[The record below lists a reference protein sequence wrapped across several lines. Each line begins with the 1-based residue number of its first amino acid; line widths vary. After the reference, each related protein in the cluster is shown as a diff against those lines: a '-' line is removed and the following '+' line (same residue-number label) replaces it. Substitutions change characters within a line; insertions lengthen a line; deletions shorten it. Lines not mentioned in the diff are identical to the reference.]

1 MPLTRQSDRLL
12 TMWIRQIS
20 VRHFAGIGSAEV
32 SFEHGLNVL
41 YGPNEIGKSTLVDAM
56 RAALLLQHGAT
67 AARDFED
74 WHTDQPPRVNLT
86 FETEPQRIWRVRK
99 SFGKGSDGSSYLDFS
114 RDGNTFT
121 QDAKGRE
128 VDGRIRD
135 LLRWGLP
142 APGGKGSPRGISESF
157 LATTLLADQRAVAAV
172 LDRSLDDDSDES
184 GKGQLTAAL
193 QALAE
198 DPLFRTVVAR
208 TQQRVDEAFTGTG
221 QRSRRRGSPW
231 INLRDQRQA
240 ADQRRTEMRRRVTES
255 DDARARVD
263 KRREELDEARGQL
276 DNARRH
282 GKRVEMACD
291 RQQAKAAVSDEI
303 AKAKRERDRIQGLH
317 DDLDKAG
324 RELSAAKE
332 AVSAADNGMEQAAE
346 TERRDRDRDETA
358 RRHLAE
364 LESGDAQ
371 QKRTIRKQEIE
382 NLRLKNKNRR
392 TEVERVKAEACGVR
406 DLEAAT
412 QRLRTDLTAKLREST
427 AARSRV
433 QQAQQQHRTDDAEI
447 SRITERAMGLKLLAL
462 RRQLAQIDE
471 SVRRAKELRA
481 QAQAKSERA
490 NALRAAV
497 EALCLPDSEQMEKLR
512 TLQTDL
518 RIADETLQVGV
529 SVAITPIRPLS
540 LTTRADD
547 GPPRMDDLTG
557 PVSVEAAA
565 RLRLELEGVAQIDV
579 QGGTRDSRQR
589 AARLRTEWADAT
601 TGLFQRLEV
610 DNLDEVIAK
619 CRTGEKKLAEADG
632 LARAA
637 EQEYERAAAV
647 AYEDAFITE
656 RERELQ
662 RLERQLGAKL
672 GERDLEEFVRQC
684 ASGDTADT
692 ADIADTAS
700 LEEQI
705 ESIRADRDRRSERI
719 ADLQRQVS
727 RAEGGIE
734 SRQQELNKQEAALEE
749 KREALDDSWESALA
763 HAETE
768 LETLRGEDRNLKK
781 EFETLDTGA
790 SNEIEQARTI
800 ARQGAQRLAVAELR
814 STKCSEAVESARQAR
829 DRLAG
834 RVDERAALVQRED
847 PAAAHA
853 HIEAL
858 HARFAELP
866 VPEMKVTERDR
877 EQAVEAVRLLAEECH
892 TGHAEL
898 QKAEGALQQVGGHSV
913 QEQLEQA
920 DEAVKV
926 IDRRE
931 GEIEIE
937 YGAWKL
943 LLETLREAEAEDAV
957 HLGKALVEP
966 VSRRVSEL
974 TGGSYGEVSIAPTL
988 STQTIEAAGSKRDLS
1003 RLSVGIRDQLA
1014 TVLRLTIA
1022 EKLGS
1027 TVVLDDQLVQS
1038 DASRMRWLYE
1048 FMLQCAKEFQ
1058 ILVLTCHPEHYDLAD
1073 GRPLRSIDL
1082 TEHVERTRS

>member
-1 MPLTRQSDRLL
+1 
-12 TMWIRQIS
+12 MWIRQIC
-20 VRHFAGIGSAEV
+20 VRHFAGIRSAEV

-74 WHTDQPPRVNLT
+74 WHTDQPPQVDLT

-114 RDGNTFT
+114 RDGITFT

-142 APGGKGSPRGISESF
+142 APGGKGGPKGFSESF

-184 GKGQLTAAL
+184 GKRRLTAAL
-193 QALAE
+193 QELAQ
-198 DPLFRTVVAR
+198 DPVFRAVVAR
-208 TQQRVDEAFTGTG
+208 TQQRVDEAFTSTG
-221 QRSRRRGSPW
+221 QRVRRRGSPW

-240 ADQRRTEMRRRVTES
+240 ADQRRTEIRRRVTES

-263 KRREELDEARGQL
+263 QCREELNEASSKF
-276 DNARRH
+276 DNACRH
-282 GKRVEMACD
+282 HKRVDAAWD
-291 RQQAKAAVSDEI
+291 RQQYRNTVTTEMAE
-303 AKAKRERDRIQGLH
+303 AKRERDRIQGLH
-317 DDLDKAG
+317 DDLDKAR
-324 RELSAAKE
+324 RELAAAKE
-332 AVSAADNGMEQAAE
+332 TVSAADKDMEQAAE
-346 TERRDRDRDETA
+346 TERRERDCLETA
-358 RRHLAE
+358 RKHLAE

-392 TEVERVKAEACGVR
+392 TEVERVKAEASGVR

-412 QRLRTDLTAKLREST
+412 QRLCADLTANLRKLT
-427 AARSRV
+427 ATKSLV
-433 QQAQQQHRTDDAEI
+433 QQAQEQVRKDDAEI
-447 SRITERAMGLKLLAL
+447 SRMTERAMGLKLLAL
-462 RRQLAQIDE
+462 RSQLAAIDE
-471 SVRRAKELRA
+471 SVRRAKELRSR
-481 QAQAKSERA
+481 AQAKSERA
-490 NALRAAV
+490 KALRTSV
-497 EALCLPDSEQMEKLR
+497 EDLFLPDAEQMGKLG

-518 RIADETLQVGV
+518 RVAEESLQVGV
-529 SVAITPIRPLS
+529 SVEITPLRPIS
-540 LTTRADD
+540 LTTRADG
-547 GPPRMDDLTG
+547 GPPRTDELTR
-557 PVSVEAAA
+557 PVAVEAAA
-565 RLRLELEGVAQIDV
+565 RLRLELDGVGQIEI
-579 QGGTRDSRQR
+579 QGGRRDSRQR
-589 AARLRTEWADAT
+589 ASRLRTEWADAT
-601 TGLFQRLEV
+601 SGLFQRLAV
-610 DNLDEVIAK
+610 DSLEEVIAK
-619 CRTGEKKLAEADG
+619 CRAGEKTLFEAAD
-632 LARAA
+632 LAREA
-637 EQEYERAAAV
+637 EQESREAATLAGDPASIAER
-647 AYEDAFITE
+647 
-656 RERELQ
+656 RRELQ
-662 RLERQLGAKL
+662 RLERQLDSKL

-684 ASGDTADT
+684 ASGDG
-692 ADIADTAS
+692 ADTAS
-700 LEEQI
+700 LEEKL
-705 ESIRADRDRRSERI
+705 EAIRADRDRRTERI
-719 ADLQRQVS
+719 ADLQRHVS
-727 RAEGGIE
+727 RAEGSIE
-734 SRQQELNKQEAALEE
+734 SRQQELNKQKAALEE
-749 KREALDDSWESALA
+749 KREALDDSWESALT
-763 HAETE
+763 HAEAE
-768 LETLRGEDRNLKK
+768 LETLRGDDRNLQT
-781 EFETLDTGA
+781 ELETLETGA

-800 ARQGAQRLAVAELR
+800 ARQGAQRLAVAESR
-814 STKCSEAVESARQAR
+814 STKCRESVESAREAR

-834 RVDERAALVQRED
+834 RVDERAALAQRAD

-853 HIEAL
+853 HIKAL
-858 HARFAELP
+858 HAKFAELP
-866 VPEMKVTERDR
+866 VPEMEVTERDR
-877 EQAVEAVRLLAEECH
+877 EQAVEAVRLLTEECNA
-892 TGHAEL
+892 GHAEL

-920 DEAVKV
+920 DEAVQA
-926 IDRRE
+926 IERRE

-943 LLETLREAEAEDAV
+943 LLETLRDAEAEDAV

-974 TGGSYGEVSIAPTL
+974 TGGAYGEVSIAPTL
-988 STQTIEAAGSKRDLS
+988 STQNIEAAGSKRELS
-1003 RLSVGIRDQLA
+1003 RLSVGTRDQIA

-1058 ILVLTCHPEHYDLAD
+1058 ILVLTCHPEQYDPAD
-1073 GRPLRSIDL
+1073 GHTLRSIDL

>member
-1 MPLTRQSDRLL
+1 
-12 TMWIRQIS
+12 MWIRQIS
-20 VRHFAGIGSAEV
+20 VRHFAGIRSAEV

-41 YGPNEIGKSTLVDAM
+41 HGPNEIGKSTLVDAM

-74 WHTDQPPRVNLT
+74 WHTDQPPQVKLT

-142 APGGKGSPRGISESF
+142 APGGKGRPRGFSESF
-157 LATTLLADQRAVAAV
+157 LATTLLADQRSVASV

-193 QALAE
+193 QALAQ
-198 DPLFRTVVAR
+198 DPVFRAVVAR
-208 TQQRVDEAFTGTG
+208 TRQHVDEAFTSTG
-221 QRSRRRGSPW
+221 QRVRRRGSPW

-240 ADQRRTEMRRRVTES
+240 ADQRRTEIRRRVTES

-263 KRREELDEARGQL
+263 KCREELDEARGQL

-282 GKRVEMACD
+282 HKRVDVAWD
-291 RQQAKAAVSDEI
+291 RQRDRDTVSAEFAKAE
-303 AKAKRERDRIQGLH
+303 RERDRIQGLH
-317 DDLDKAG
+317 DDLDKA
-324 RELSAAKE
+324 RRDLSTAKE
-332 AVSAADNGMEQAAE
+332 AVGAADKGMEQAAE
-346 TERRDRDRDETA
+346 TERRERDCRETA
-358 RRHLAE
+358 RKHLAE

-392 TEVERVKAEACGVR
+392 TEVERAKAEASGVR

-412 QRLRTDLTAKLREST
+412 QRLRADLTAKSRQLT
-427 AARSRV
+427 AAASRV
-433 QQAQQQHRTDDAEI
+433 QQAQEQVRKDDAEI

-462 RRQLAQIDE
+462 RRQLAAIDE
-471 SVRRAKELRA
+471 SVRRAKELQSR
-481 QAQAKSERA
+481 AQAKSERA
-490 NALRAAV
+490 NALRTSV
-497 EALCLPDSEQMEKLR
+497 EDLFLPDSEQVEKLR

-518 RIADETLQVGV
+518 RVAEETLQVGV
-529 SVAITPIRPLS
+529 SVEIIPLRPIS
-540 LTTRADD
+540 LTTRADG
-547 GPPRMDDLTG
+547 GPPQSDDLTR
-557 PVSVEAAA
+557 PVAVEAAA
-565 RLRLELEGVAQIDV
+565 RIRLELEGVGQIEI
-579 QGGTRDSRQR
+579 QGGRRDSRQR
-589 AARLRTEWADAT
+589 ASRLRTEWADAT
-601 TGLFQRLEV
+601 SGLFQRLAV
-610 DNLDEVIAK
+610 DRLEEVIAK
-619 CRTGEKKLAEADG
+619 CRAGDKTLSEAAD
-632 LARAA
+632 LAREA
-637 EQEYERAAAV
+637 EQESRKAATPAGDPASIAERQ
-647 AYEDAFITE
+647 
-656 RERELQ
+656 RELQ
-662 RLERQLGAKL
+662 RLERQLGSHL
-672 GERDLEEFVRQC
+672 GERNLEEFVRQC
-684 ASGDTADT
+684 ASGDG
-692 ADIADTAS
+692 ADTAS
-700 LEEQI
+700 LEEKLDA
-705 ESIRADRDRRSERI
+705 IRADRDRRTERI
-719 ADLQRQVS
+719 ADLQRHVS
-727 RAEGGIE
+727 RAEGSIE
-734 SRQQELNKQEAALEE
+734 SRQQELDKQDAALEE
-749 KREALDDSWESALA
+749 RREALDDSWESALA
-763 HAETE
+763 QAETE
-768 LETLRGEDRNLKK
+768 LKTLREEDRNLET
-781 EFETLDTGA
+781 EFETLETGA

-800 ARQGAQRLAVAELR
+800 ARQGAQRLAVAESR
-814 STKCSEAVESARQAR
+814 STKCRESVQSAREAR

-834 RVDERAALVQRED
+834 RVDERAALAQRED

-853 HIEAL
+853 HLEAL

-866 VPEMKVTERDR
+866 VPEMEVTERDR
-877 EQAVEAVRLLAEECH
+877 EQAGEAVGLSTEECNA
-892 TGHAEL
+892 GHAAL
-898 QKAEGALQQVGGHSV
+898 QQAEGALQQVGGHSV

-920 DEAVKV
+920 NEAVKA

-943 LLETLREAEAEDAV
+943 LLDTLRDAEAEDAV

-974 TGGSYGEVSIAPTL
+974 TGGAYGEVSIAPTL
-988 STQTIEAAGSKRDLS
+988 STQNIEAAGSKRELS
-1003 RLSVGIRDQLA
+1003 RLSVGTRDQLA

-1038 DASRMRWLYE
+1038 DASRMQWLSG
-1048 FMLQCAKEFQ
+1048 FMMECSKEFQ
-1058 ILVLTCHPEHYDLAD
+1058 ILVLTCHPEHYDLGD
-1073 GRPLRSIDL
+1073 GQPSRLIDL

>member
-1 MPLTRQSDRLL
+1 
-12 TMWIRQIS
+12 MWIRQIS
-20 VRHFAGIGSAEV
+20 VRHFAGIRSAEV

-74 WHTDQPPRVNLT
+74 WHTDQPPQVELT

-114 RDGNTFT
+114 RDGITFT

-142 APGGKGSPRGISESF
+142 APGGKGGPKGFSESF

-184 GKGQLTAAL
+184 GKRRLTAAL
-193 QALAE
+193 QELAQ
-198 DPLFRTVVAR
+198 DPVFRAVVAR
-208 TQQRVDEAFTGTG
+208 TQQRVDEAFTSTG
-221 QRSRRRGSPW
+221 QRVRRRGSPW

-240 ADQRRTEMRRRVTES
+240 ADQRRTEIRRRVTES

-263 KRREELDEARGQL
+263 QCREELNEASSKF
-276 DNARRH
+276 DNACRH
-282 GKRVEMACD
+282 HKRGDAAWD
-291 RQQAKAAVSDEI
+291 RQQDRNTVTTEMAE
-303 AKAKRERDRIQGLH
+303 AKRERDRIQGLH
-317 DDLDKAG
+317 DDLDKAR
-324 RELSAAKE
+324 RELAAAKE
-332 AVSAADNGMEQAAE
+332 TVSAADKDMEQAAE
-346 TERRDRDRDETA
+346 TERRERDCLETA
-358 RRHLAE
+358 RKHLAE

-392 TEVERVKAEACGVR
+392 TEVERVKAEASGVR

-412 QRLRTDLTAKLREST
+412 QRLCADLTANLRKLT
-427 AARSRV
+427 ATKSLV
-433 QQAQQQHRTDDAEI
+433 QQAQEQVRKDDAEI
-447 SRITERAMGLKLLAL
+447 SRMTERAMGLKLLAL
-462 RRQLAQIDE
+462 RSQLAAIDE
-471 SVRRAKELRA
+471 SVRRAKELRSR
-481 QAQAKSERA
+481 AQAKSERA
-490 NALRAAV
+490 NALRMSV
-497 EALCLPDSEQMEKLR
+497 EDLFLPDAEQMEKLR

-518 RIADETLQVGV
+518 RVAEEALQVGV
-529 SVAITPIRPLS
+529 SVEITPLRPIS
-540 LTTRADD
+540 LTTRADG
-547 GPPRMDDLTG
+547 GPPQSDDLTR
-557 PVSVEAAA
+557 PVAVEAAA
-565 RLRLELEGVAQIDV
+565 RLRLELEGVGQIEI
-579 QGGTRDSRQR
+579 QGGRRDSRQR
-589 AARLRTEWADAT
+589 ASRLRTEWADAT
-601 TGLFQRLEV
+601 SGLFQRLAV
-610 DNLDEVIAK
+610 DRLEEVIAK
-619 CRTGEKKLAEADG
+619 CRAGEKTLSEAVD
-632 LARAA
+632 LAREA
-637 EQEYERAAAV
+637 EQESRKAV
-647 AYEDAFITE
+647 TLAGDPATIAKLQ
-656 RERELQ
+656 RELQ
-662 RLERQLGAKL
+662 RLERQLGSNL
-672 GERDLEEFVRQC
+672 GERNLEEFVRQC
-684 ASGDTADT
+684 ASGDGVDMT
-692 ADIADTAS
+692 S
-700 LEEQI
+700 LEEKL
-705 ESIRADRDRRSERI
+705 EAIRADRDRRTEPI
-719 ADLQRQVS
+719 ADLQRNVS
-727 RAEGGIE
+727 RAEGSIE
-734 SRQQELNKQEAALEE
+734 SRQQELNKQKAALEE
-749 KREALDDSWESALA
+749 KREALDDSWEPALT
-763 HAETE
+763 HAEAE
-768 LETLRGEDRNLKK
+768 LETLRGDDRNLQT
-781 EFETLDTGA
+781 EFETLETGA

-800 ARQGAQRLAVAELR
+800 ARQGAQRLAVAESR
-814 STKCSEAVESARQAR
+814 STKCRESVESAREAR

-834 RVDERAALVQRED
+834 RVDERAALAQRED

-858 HARFAELP
+858 HAKFAELP
-866 VPEMKVTERDR
+866 VPEMEVTERDR
-877 EQAVEAVRLLAEECH
+877 EQAVEAVRLLTEECNA
-892 TGHAEL
+892 GHAEL

-920 DEAVKV
+920 DEAVQA
-926 IDRRE
+926 IERRE
-931 GEIEIE
+931 GEIEVE

-943 LLETLREAEAEDAV
+943 LLETLRDAEAEDAV

-974 TGGSYGEVSIAPTL
+974 TGGAYGEVSIAPTL
-988 STQTIEAAGSKRDLS
+988 STQNIEAAGSKRELS
-1003 RLSVGIRDQLA
+1003 RLSVGTRDQLA

-1058 ILVLTCHPEHYDLAD
+1058 ILVLTCHPEQYDPAD
-1073 GRPLRSIDL
+1073 GHTLRSIDL

>member
-1 MPLTRQSDRLL
+1 
-12 TMWIRQIS
+12 MWIRQIS
-20 VRHFAGIGSAEV
+20 VRHFAGIRSAEV

-74 WHTDQPPRVNLT
+74 WHTDQPPQVKLT

-99 SFGKGSDGSSYLDFS
+99 SFGKGSDGSSYLEFS
-114 RDGNTFT
+114 RDGTTFT

-142 APGGKGSPRGISESF
+142 APGGKGRPKGFSESF

-172 LDRSLDDDSDES
+172 LGRSLDDDSDES

-193 QALAE
+193 QALAQ
-198 DPLFRTVVAR
+198 DPVFRAVVAR
-208 TQQRVDEAFTGTG
+208 TRQHVDEAFTSTG
-221 QRSRRRGSPW
+221 QRVRRRGSPW

-240 ADQRRTEMRRRVTES
+240 ADQRRTEIRRRVTES

-263 KRREELDEARGQL
+263 KCREELDEARGQL

-282 GKRVEMACD
+282 RKRVDVAWD
-291 RQQAKAAVSDEI
+291 RQQDRDTVTAEI
-303 AKAKRERDRIQGLH
+303 AKAERERDRIQGLH
-317 DDLDKAG
+317 DDLDKAS
-324 RELSAAKE
+324 RDLSAAKE
-332 AVSAADNGMEQAAE
+332 AVGAADKGMEQAAE
-346 TERRDRDRDETA
+346 TERRERNCRETA
-358 RRHLAE
+358 RKHLAE

-382 NLRLKNKNRR
+382 NLRLKNKNRG
-392 TEVERVKAEACGVR
+392 TEVERAKAEASGVR

-412 QRLRTDLTAKLREST
+412 QRLRADLTAKSRQLT
-427 AARSRV
+427 ATASRV
-433 QQAQQQHRTDDAEI
+433 QQAQEQVRKDDAEI

-462 RRQLAQIDE
+462 RRQLAATDE
-471 SVRRAKELRA
+471 SVRRAKELQSR
-481 QAQAKSERA
+481 AQAKSERA
-490 NALRAAV
+490 NALRTSV
-497 EALCLPDSEQMEKLR
+497 EDLFLPDAEQMEKLR

-518 RIADETLQVGV
+518 RVAEETLQVGV
-529 SVAITPIRPLS
+529 SVEITPLRPIS
-540 LTTRADD
+540 LTTRADG
-547 GPPRMDDLTG
+547 GPPQSDDLTR
-557 PVSVEAAA
+557 PVAVEAAA
-565 RLRLELEGVAQIDV
+565 RIRLELEGVGQIEI
-579 QGGTRDSRQR
+579 QGGRRDSRQR
-589 AARLRTEWADAT
+589 ASRLRTEWADAT
-601 TGLFQRLEV
+601 SGLFQRLAV
-610 DNLDEVIAK
+610 DRLEEVIAK
-619 CRTGEKKLAEADG
+619 CRAGDKTLSEAAD
-632 LARAA
+632 LAREA
-637 EQEYERAAAV
+637 EQESRKAATLAGDP
-647 AYEDAFITE
+647 ATIAELQ
-656 RERELQ
+656 RELQ
-662 RLERQLGAKL
+662 RLERRLGSHL
-672 GERDLEEFVRQC
+672 GERNLEEFVRQC
-684 ASGDTADT
+684 ASGDG
-692 ADIADTAS
+692 ADTAS
-700 LEEQI
+700 LEEKL
-705 ESIRADRDRRSERI
+705 EAIRADRDQRTERI
-719 ADLQRQVS
+719 ADLQRHVS
-727 RAEGGIE
+727 RAEGSFE
-734 SRQQELNKQEAALEE
+734 SRQQELDKQEAALEE
-749 KREALDDSWESALA
+749 RREALDDSWESALA
-763 HAETE
+763 QAETELKTLREEDRNLETE
-768 LETLRGEDRNLKK
+768 LETLE
-781 EFETLDTGA
+781 TGA

-800 ARQGAQRLAVAELR
+800 ARQGAQRLAVAESR
-814 STKCSEAVESARQAR
+814 STKCRESVQSAREAR

-853 HIEAL
+853 HLEAL
-858 HARFAELP
+858 HAKFAELP
-866 VPEMKVTERDR
+866 VPEMEVTERDR
-877 EQAVEAVRLLAEECH
+877 EQAGEAVGLSTEECNA
-892 TGHAEL
+892 GHAAL
-898 QKAEGALQQVGGHSV
+898 QQAEGALQQVGGHSV

-920 DEAVKV
+920 DEAVKA

-943 LLETLREAEAEDAV
+943 LLDTLRDAEDEDAV

-974 TGGSYGEVSIAPTL
+974 TGGAYGEVSIAPTL
-988 STQTIEAAGSKRDLS
+988 STQNIEAAGSKRELS
-1003 RLSVGIRDQLA
+1003 RLSVGTRDQLA

-1058 ILVLTCHPEHYDLAD
+1058 ILVLTCHPEQYDPAD
-1073 GRPLRSIDL
+1073 GYTLRSIDL
-1082 TEHVERTRS
+1082 TELIERTRS

>member
-1 MPLTRQSDRLL
+1 
-12 TMWIRQIS
+12 MWIRQIS
-20 VRHFAGIGSAEV
+20 VRHFAGIRSAEV

-41 YGPNEIGKSTLVDAM
+41 HGPNEIGKSTLVDAM

-74 WHTDQPPRVNLT
+74 WHTDQPPQVKLT

-142 APGGKGSPRGISESF
+142 APGGKGRPRGFSESF
-157 LATTLLADQRAVAAV
+157 LATTLLADQRSVASV

-193 QALAE
+193 QALAQ
-198 DPLFRTVVAR
+198 DPVFRAVVAR
-208 TQQRVDEAFTGTG
+208 TRQHVDEAFTSTG
-221 QRSRRRGSPW
+221 QRVRRRGSPW

-240 ADQRRTEMRRRVTES
+240 ADQRRTEIRRRVTES

-263 KRREELDEARGQL
+263 KCREELDEARGQL

-282 GKRVEMACD
+282 QKRVDVAWD
-291 RQQAKAAVSDEI
+291 RQRDRDTVSAEFAKAE
-303 AKAKRERDRIQGLH
+303 RERDRIQGLH
-317 DDLDKAG
+317 DDLDKAS
-324 RELSAAKE
+324 RDLSAAKE
-332 AVSAADNGMEQAAE
+332 AVGAADKGMEQAAD
-346 TERRDRDRDETA
+346 TERRERACRETA
-358 RRHLAE
+358 RKHLAE

-392 TEVERVKAEACGVR
+392 TEVERAKAEASGVR

-412 QRLRTDLTAKLREST
+412 QRLRADLTAKSRQLT
-427 AARSRV
+427 ATASRV
-433 QQAQQQHRTDDAEI
+433 QQAQEQVRKDDAEI

-462 RRQLAQIDE
+462 RRQLAAIDE
-471 SVRRAKELRA
+471 SVRRAKELQSR
-481 QAQAKSERA
+481 AQAKSERA
-490 NALRAAV
+490 NALRTSV
-497 EALCLPDSEQMEKLR
+497 EDLFLPDSEQMEKLR

-518 RIADETLQVGV
+518 RVAEETLQVGV
-529 SVAITPIRPLS
+529 SVEIIPLRPIS
-540 LTTRADD
+540 LTTRADG
-547 GPPRMDDLTG
+547 GPPQSDDLTR
-557 PVSVEAAA
+557 PVAVEAAA
-565 RLRLELEGVAQIDV
+565 RIRLELEGVGQIEI
-579 QGGTRDSRQR
+579 QGGRRDSRQR
-589 AARLRTEWADAT
+589 ASRLRTEWADAT
-601 TGLFQRLEV
+601 SGLFQRLAV
-610 DNLDEVIAK
+610 DSLEEVIAK
-619 CRTGEKKLAEADG
+619 CRAGDKTLSEAAD
-632 LARAA
+632 LAREA
-637 EQEYERAAAV
+637 EQESRKAATLAGDPATIAERQ
-647 AYEDAFITE
+647 
-656 RERELQ
+656 RELQ
-662 RLERQLGAKL
+662 GLERQLGSKL

-684 ASGDTADT
+684 ASGDG
-692 ADIADTAS
+692 ADTAS
-700 LEEQI
+700 LEEKL
-705 ESIRADRDRRSERI
+705 ESIRADRDRRTERI
-719 ADLQRQVS
+719 ADLQRHVS
-727 RAEGGIE
+727 RAEGSIE
-734 SRQQELNKQEAALEE
+734 SRQQELDKQDAALEE
-749 KREALDDSWESALA
+749 RREALDDSWESALGQ
-763 HAETE
+763 AETE
-768 LETLRGEDRNLKK
+768 LETLRGEDRNLQT
-781 EFETLDTGA
+781 ELETLETGA

-800 ARQGAQRLAVAELR
+800 ARQGAQRLAVAESR
-814 STKCSEAVESARQAR
+814 STKCRKTVESAREAR

-834 RVDERAALVQRED
+834 RVEERAALAHRED

-866 VPEMKVTERDR
+866 VPEMEVTERDR
-877 EQAVEAVRLLAEECH
+877 EQAVKAVGLSTEECNA
-892 TGHAEL
+892 GHAAL
-898 QKAEGALQQVGGHSV
+898 QQAEGALQQVGGHSV

-920 DEAVKV
+920 DEAVKA

-931 GEIEIE
+931 GEIEVE

-943 LLETLREAEAEDAV
+943 LLETLRDAEAEDAV

-988 STQTIEAAGSKRDLS
+988 STQNIEAAGSKRELS
-1003 RLSVGIRDQLA
+1003 RLSVGTRDQLA

-1038 DASRMRWLYE
+1038 DASRMQWLSG
-1048 FMLQCAKEFQ
+1048 FMMECSKEFQ
-1058 ILVLTCHPEHYDLAD
+1058 ILVLTCHPEHYDLGD
-1073 GRPLRSIDL
+1073 GQPSRLIDL

>member
-1 MPLTRQSDRLL
+1 
-12 TMWIRQIS
+12 MWIRQIS
-20 VRHFAGIGSAEV
+20 VRHFAGIRSAEV

-74 WHTDQPPRVNLT
+74 WHTDQPPQVKLT

-99 SFGKGSDGSSYLDFS
+99 SFGKGSDGSSYLEFS
-114 RDGNTFT
+114 RDGTTFT

-142 APGGKGSPRGISESF
+142 APGGKGRPKGFSESF
-157 LATTLLADQRAVAAV
+157 LATTLLTDQRAVAAV
-172 LDRSLDDDSDES
+172 LGRSLDDDSDES
-184 GKGQLTAAL
+184 GKGRLTAAL
-193 QALAE
+193 QALAQ
-198 DPLFRTVVAR
+198 DPVFRAVVAR
-208 TQQRVDEAFTGTG
+208 TRQRVDEAFTSTG
-221 QRSRRRGSPW
+221 QRVRRRGSPW

-240 ADQRRTEMRRRVTES
+240 ADQRRTEIRRRVTES

-263 KRREELDEARGQL
+263 KCREELDEARGQL
-276 DNARRH
+276 DNARRNY
-282 GKRVEMACD
+282 KRVDLAWD
-291 RQQAKAAVSDEI
+291 RQRDRDTVSAEI
-303 AKAKRERDRIQGLH
+303 ATAERERDRIQGLH

-332 AVSAADNGMEQAAE
+332 AVGAADKGMEQAAG
-346 TERRDRDRDETA
+346 TERRERDCLETA
-358 RRHLAE
+358 RKHLAE

-392 TEVERVKAEACGVR
+392 TEVERAKAEASGVR

-412 QRLRTDLTAKLREST
+412 QRLRADLTAKSRQLT
-427 AARSRV
+427 ATASRV
-433 QQAQQQHRTDDAEI
+433 QQAQEQVRKDDAEI

-462 RRQLAQIDE
+462 RRQLAAIDE
-471 SVRRAKELRA
+471 SVRGAKELQSR
-481 QAQAKSERA
+481 AQAKSERA
-490 NALRAAV
+490 NALRTSV
-497 EALCLPDSEQMEKLR
+497 EDLFLPDAEQMDKLR

-518 RIADETLQVGV
+518 RVAEETLQVGV
-529 SVAITPIRPLS
+529 SVEITPLRPIS
-540 LTTRADD
+540 LTTRADG
-547 GPPRMDDLTG
+547 GPPQSDDLTR
-557 PVSVEAAA
+557 PVAVEAAA
-565 RLRLELEGVAQIDV
+565 RIRLELEGVGQIEI
-579 QGGTRDSRQR
+579 QGGRRDSRQR
-589 AARLRTEWADAT
+589 ASRLRTEWADAT
-601 TGLFQRLEV
+601 SGLFQRLAV
-610 DNLDEVIAK
+610 DRLEEVIAK
-619 CRTGEKKLAEADG
+619 CRAGDKTLSEAAD
-632 LARAA
+632 LAREA
-637 EQEYERAAAV
+637 EQESRKAATLAGDP
-647 AYEDAFITE
+647 ATIAELQ
-656 RERELQ
+656 RELQ
-662 RLERQLGAKL
+662 RLERQLGSKL

-684 ASGDTADT
+684 ASGDG
-692 ADIADTAS
+692 ADTAS
-700 LEEQI
+700 LEEKL
-705 ESIRADRDRRSERI
+705 EAIRADRDRRTERI
-719 ADLQRQVS
+719 ADLQPHVS
-727 RAEGGIE
+727 RAEGSFE
-734 SRQQELNKQEAALEE
+734 SRQQELNKQDAALEE

-763 HAETE
+763 HSETELKTLRGKDRNLETE
-768 LETLRGEDRNLKK
+768 LETLE
-781 EFETLDTGA
+781 TGA

-800 ARQGAQRLAVAELR
+800 ARQGAQRLAVAESR
-814 STKCSEAVESARQAR
+814 STKRRESVQSAREAR

-853 HIEAL
+853 HIKAL
-858 HARFAELP
+858 HAKFAELP
-866 VPEMKVTERDR
+866 VPEMEVTERDR
-877 EQAVEAVRLLAEECH
+877 EQAGEAVRLSTEECNA
-892 TGHAEL
+892 GHAAL
-898 QKAEGALQQVGGHSV
+898 QQAEGALQQVGGHSV

-920 DEAVKV
+920 DEAVKA

-943 LLETLREAEAEDAV
+943 LLDTLRDAEDEDAV

-974 TGGSYGEVSIAPTL
+974 TGGAYGEVSIAPTL
-988 STQTIEAAGSKRDLS
+988 STQNIEAAGSKRELS
-1003 RLSVGIRDQLA
+1003 RLSVGTRDQLA

-1058 ILVLTCHPEHYDLAD
+1058 ILVLTCHPEQYDPAD
-1073 GRPLRSIDL
+1073 GHTLRSIDL

>member
-1 MPLTRQSDRLL
+1 
-12 TMWIRQIS
+12 MWIRQIS
-20 VRHFAGIGSAEV
+20 VRHFAGIRSAEV

-41 YGPNEIGKSTLVDAM
+41 HGPNEIGKSTLVDAM

-74 WHTDQPPRVNLT
+74 WHTDQPPQVKLT

-142 APGGKGSPRGISESF
+142 APGGKGRPRGFSESF
-157 LATTLLADQRAVAAV
+157 LATTLLADQRSVASV

-193 QALAE
+193 QALAQ
-198 DPLFRTVVAR
+198 DPVFRAVVAR
-208 TQQRVDEAFTGTG
+208 TRQHVDEAFTSTG
-221 QRSRRRGSPW
+221 QRVRRRGSPW

-240 ADQRRTEMRRRVTES
+240 ADQRRTEIRRRVTES

-263 KRREELDEARGQL
+263 KCREELDEARGQL

-282 GKRVEMACD
+282 RKWVDVAWD
-291 RQQAKAAVSDEI
+291 RQRDRDTVSAEFAKAE
-303 AKAKRERDRIQGLH
+303 RERDRIQGLH
-317 DDLDKAG
+317 DDLDKAS
-324 RELSAAKE
+324 RDLSAAKE
-332 AVSAADNGMEQAAE
+332 AVGAADKGMEQAAE
-346 TERRDRDRDETA
+346 TERRERACRETA
-358 RRHLAE
+358 RKHLAE

-392 TEVERVKAEACGVR
+392 TEVERAKAEASGVR

-412 QRLRTDLTAKLREST
+412 QRLRADLTAKSRQLT
-427 AARSRV
+427 ATASRV
-433 QQAQQQHRTDDAEI
+433 QQAQEQVRKDDAEI

-462 RRQLAQIDE
+462 RRQLAAIDE
-471 SVRRAKELRA
+471 SVRRAKELQSR
-481 QAQAKSERA
+481 AQAKSERA
-490 NALRAAV
+490 NALRTSV
-497 EALCLPDSEQMEKLR
+497 EDLFLPDSEQMEKLR

-518 RIADETLQVGV
+518 RVAEETLQVGV
-529 SVAITPIRPLS
+529 SVEITPLRPLS
-540 LTTRADD
+540 LTTRADG
-547 GPPRMDDLTG
+547 GPPQSDDLTR
-557 PVSVEAAA
+557 PVAVEAAA
-565 RLRLELEGVAQIDV
+565 RIRLELEGVGQIEI
-579 QGGTRDSRQR
+579 QGGRRDSRQR
-589 AARLRTEWADAT
+589 ASRLRTEWADAT
-601 TGLFQRLEV
+601 SGLFQRLAV
-610 DNLDEVIAK
+610 DRLEEVIAK
-619 CRTGEKKLAEADG
+619 CRAGDKTLSEAAD
-632 LARAA
+632 LAREA
-637 EQEYERAAAV
+637 EQESRKAATLAGDP
-647 AYEDAFITE
+647 ASIAELQ
-656 RERELQ
+656 RELQ
-662 RLERQLGAKL
+662 RLERQLGSHL
-672 GERDLEEFVRQC
+672 GERNLEEFVRQC
-684 ASGDTADT
+684 ASGDG
-692 ADIADTAS
+692 ADTAS
-700 LEEQI
+700 LEEKLDA
-705 ESIRADRDRRSERI
+705 IRADRDRRTERI
-719 ADLQRQVS
+719 ADLQRHVS
-727 RAEGGIE
+727 RAEGSIE
-734 SRQQELNKQEAALEE
+734 SRQQELDKQDAALEE
-749 KREALDDSWESALA
+749 RREALDDSWESALA
-763 HAETE
+763 QAETE
-768 LETLRGEDRNLKK
+768 LKTLREEDRNLET
-781 EFETLDTGA
+781 EFETLETGA

-800 ARQGAQRLAVAELR
+800 ARQGAQRLAVAESR
-814 STKCSEAVESARQAR
+814 SSKCRESVQSAREAR

-847 PAAAHA
+847 PAAAHG

-866 VPEMKVTERDR
+866 VPEMEVTERDR
-877 EQAVEAVRLLAEECH
+877 EQAGEAVGLSTEECNA
-892 TGHAEL
+892 GHAAL
-898 QKAEGALQQVGGHSV
+898 QQAEGALQQVGGHSV

-920 DEAVKV
+920 NEAVKA

-931 GEIEIE
+931 GEIEVE

-943 LLETLREAEAEDAV
+943 LLDTLRDAEAEDAV

-974 TGGSYGEVSIAPTL
+974 TGGAYGEVSIAPTL
-988 STQTIEAAGSKRDLS
+988 STQNIEAAGSKRELS
-1003 RLSVGIRDQLA
+1003 RLSVGTRDQLA

-1038 DASRMRWLYE
+1038 DASRMQWLSG
-1048 FMLQCAKEFQ
+1048 FMMECSKEFQ
-1058 ILVLTCHPEHYDLAD
+1058 ILVLTCHPEHYDLGD
-1073 GRPLRSIDL
+1073 GQPSRLIDL

>member
-1 MPLTRQSDRLL
+1 
-12 TMWIRQIS
+12 MWIRQIS
-20 VRHFAGIGSAEV
+20 VRHFAGIRSAEV

-41 YGPNEIGKSTLVDAM
+41 HGPNEIGKSTLVDAM

-74 WHTDQPPRVNLT
+74 WHTDQPPQVKLT

-114 RDGNTFT
+114 RDGNTFS

-142 APGGKGSPRGISESF
+142 APGGKGRPRGFSESF
-157 LATTLLADQRAVAAV
+157 LATTLLADQRAVASV

-193 QALAE
+193 QALAQ
-198 DPLFRTVVAR
+198 DPVFRAVVAR
-208 TQQRVDEAFTGTG
+208 TRQHVDEAFTSTG
-221 QRSRRRGSPW
+221 QRVRRRGSPW

-240 ADQRRTEMRRRVTES
+240 ADQRRTEIRRRVTES

-263 KRREELDEARGQL
+263 KCREEFNEARGQL

-282 GKRVEMACD
+282 RKRVDVAWD
-291 RQQAKAAVSDEI
+291 RQRDRDTVSAEFAKAE
-303 AKAKRERDRIQGLH
+303 RERDRIQGLH
-317 DDLDKAG
+317 DDLDKAS
-324 RELSAAKE
+324 RDLSAAKE
-332 AVSAADNGMEQAAE
+332 AVGAADKGMEQAAE
-346 TERRDRDRDETA
+346 TERRERACRETA
-358 RRHLAE
+358 RKHLAE

-392 TEVERVKAEACGVR
+392 TEVERAKAEASGVR

-412 QRLRTDLTAKLREST
+412 QRLRADLTAKSRQLT
-427 AARSRV
+427 ATASRV
-433 QQAQQQHRTDDAEI
+433 QQAQEQVRKDDAEI

-462 RRQLAQIDE
+462 RRQLAAIDE
-471 SVRRAKELRA
+471 SVRRAKELQSR
-481 QAQAKSERA
+481 AQAKSERA
-490 NALRAAV
+490 NALRTSV
-497 EALCLPDSEQMEKLR
+497 EDLFLPDSEQMEKLR

-518 RIADETLQVGV
+518 RVAEETLQVGV
-529 SVAITPIRPLS
+529 SVEITPLRPIS
-540 LTTRADD
+540 LTTRADG
-547 GPPRMDDLTG
+547 GPTQSDDLTR
-557 PVSVEAAA
+557 PVAVEAAA
-565 RLRLELEGVAQIDV
+565 RIRLELEGVGQIEI
-579 QGGTRDSRQR
+579 QGGRRDSRQR
-589 AARLRTEWADAT
+589 ASRLRTEWADAT
-601 TGLFQRLEV
+601 SGLFQRLAV
-610 DNLDEVIAK
+610 DRLEEVIAK
-619 CRTGEKKLAEADG
+619 CRAGDKTLSEAAD
-632 LARAA
+632 LAREA
-637 EQEYERAAAV
+637 EQESRKAATLAGDPATIAERQ
-647 AYEDAFITE
+647 
-656 RERELQ
+656 RELQ
-662 RLERQLGAKL
+662 RLERQLGSHL
-672 GERDLEEFVRQC
+672 GERNLEEFVRQC
-684 ASGDTADT
+684 ASGDGADT
-692 ADIADTAS
+692 AA
-700 LEEQI
+700 LEEKL
-705 ESIRADRDRRSERI
+705 EAIRADRDQRTERI
-719 ADLQRQVS
+719 ADLQRHVS
-727 RAEGGIE
+727 RAEGSIE
-734 SRQQELNKQEAALEE
+734 SRQQELDKQDAALEE
-749 KREALDDSWESALA
+749 RREALDDSWESALA
-763 HAETE
+763 QAETE
-768 LETLRGEDRNLKK
+768 LKTLREEDRNL
-781 EFETLDTGA
+781 ETELATLETGA

-800 ARQGAQRLAVAELR
+800 ARQGAQRLAVAESR
-814 STKCSEAVESARQAR
+814 STKCRESVQSAREAR

-853 HIEAL
+853 HLEAL
-858 HARFAELP
+858 HAKFAELP
-866 VPEMKVTERDR
+866 VPEMEVTERDR
-877 EQAVEAVRLLAEECH
+877 EQAGEAVRLLTEECNA
-892 TGHAEL
+892 GHAEL

-920 DEAVKV
+920 DEAVKA

-943 LLETLREAEAEDAV
+943 LLETLRDAEDEDAV

-974 TGGSYGEVSIAPTL
+974 TGGAYGEVSIAPTL
-988 STQTIEAAGSKRDLS
+988 STQNIEAAGSKRELS
-1003 RLSVGIRDQLA
+1003 RLSVGTRDQLA

-1058 ILVLTCHPEHYDLAD
+1058 ILVLTCHPEQYDPAD
-1073 GRPLRSIDL
+1073 GHTLRSIDL
-1082 TEHVERTRS
+1082 TEHVDRTRS

>member
-1 MPLTRQSDRLL
+1 
-12 TMWIRQIS
+12 MWIRQIS
-20 VRHFAGIGSAEV
+20 VRHFAGIRSAEV
-32 SFEHGLNVL
+32 SFEYGLNVL

-74 WHTDQPPRVNLT
+74 WHTDQPPQVELT

-114 RDGNTFT
+114 RDGITFT

-142 APGGKGSPRGISESF
+142 APGGKGRPKGFSESF

-184 GKGQLTAAL
+184 GKRRLTAAL
-193 QALAE
+193 QELAQ
-198 DPLFRTVVAR
+198 DPVFRAVVAR
-208 TQQRVDEAFTGTG
+208 TQQRVDEAFTSTG
-221 QRSRRRGSPW
+221 QRVRRRGSPW

-240 ADQRRTEMRRRVTES
+240 ADQRRTEIRRRVTES

-263 KRREELDEARGQL
+263 QCREELNEASSKF
-276 DNARRH
+276 DNACRH
-282 GKRVEMACD
+282 HKRVDAAWD
-291 RQQAKAAVSDEI
+291 RQQYRNTVTTEMAE
-303 AKAKRERDRIQGLH
+303 AKRERDRIQGLH
-317 DDLDKAG
+317 DDLDKAR
-324 RELSAAKE
+324 RELAAAKE
-332 AVSAADNGMEQAAE
+332 TVSAADKDMEQAAE
-346 TERRDRDRDETA
+346 TERRERDCLETA
-358 RRHLAE
+358 RKHLAE

-392 TEVERVKAEACGVR
+392 TEVERVKAEASGVR

-412 QRLRTDLTAKLREST
+412 QRLCADLTANLRKLT
-427 AARSRV
+427 ATKSLV
-433 QQAQQQHRTDDAEI
+433 QQAQEQDRKEEAEI
-447 SRITERAMGLKLLAL
+447 SRMTQRILGLKLLEL
-462 RRQLAQIDE
+462 RRKLAAIDE
-471 SVRRAKELRA
+471 SVRRAKEFQSRA
-481 QAQAKSERA
+481 QAQSERA
-490 NALRAAV
+490 NVLRMSV
-497 EALCLPDSEQMEKLR
+497 EDLFLPDAEQMEKLR

-518 RIADETLQVGV
+518 RVAEESLQVGV
-529 SVAITPIRPLS
+529 SVEITPLRPIS
-540 LTTRADD
+540 ITTRADG
-547 GPPRMDDLTG
+547 GPPQSDDLTR
-557 PVSVEAAA
+557 PVAVEAAA
-565 RLRLELEGVAQIDV
+565 RLRLELDGVGQIEI
-579 QGGTRDSRQR
+579 QGGRRDSRQR
-589 AARLRTEWADAT
+589 ASRLRTEWADAT
-601 TGLFQRLEV
+601 SGLFQRLAV
-610 DNLDEVIAK
+610 DSLEEVIVK
-619 CRTGEKKLAEADG
+619 CRAGDKTLSEAVD
-632 LARAA
+632 LAREA
-637 EQEYERAAAV
+637 EQESRKAATLAGDP
-647 AYEDAFITE
+647 ATIAKLQ
-656 RERELQ
+656 RELQ
-662 RLERQLGAKL
+662 RLERQLDSKL

-684 ASGDTADT
+684 ASGDG
-692 ADIADTAS
+692 ADTAS
-700 LEEQI
+700 LEEKL
-705 ESIRADRDRRSERI
+705 EAIRADRDRRTERI
-719 ADLQRQVS
+719 ADLQRHVS
-727 RAEGGIE
+727 RAEGSIE
-734 SRQQELNKQEAALEE
+734 SRQQELNKQKAALEE
-749 KREALDDSWESALA
+749 KREALDDSWESALT
-763 HAETE
+763 HAEAE
-768 LETLRGEDRNLKK
+768 LETLRGDDRNLQT
-781 EFETLDTGA
+781 ELETLETGA

-800 ARQGAQRLAVAELR
+800 ARQGAQRLAVAESR
-814 STKCSEAVESARQAR
+814 STKCRESVESAREAR

-834 RVDERAALVQRED
+834 RVDERAALAQRED

-858 HARFAELP
+858 HAKFAELP
-866 VPEMKVTERDR
+866 VPEMEVTERDR
-877 EQAVEAVRLLAEECH
+877 EQAVEAVRLLTEECNA
-892 TGHAEL
+892 GHAEL

-920 DEAVKV
+920 DEAVKA
-926 IDRRE
+926 IERRE
-931 GEIEIE
+931 GEIEVE

-974 TGGSYGEVSIAPTL
+974 TGGAYGEVSIAPTL
-988 STQTIEAAGSKRDLS
+988 STQNIESAGSKRELS
-1003 RLSVGIRDQLA
+1003 RLSVGTRDQLA

-1058 ILVLTCHPEHYDLAD
+1058 ILVLTCHPEQYDPAD
-1073 GRPLRSIDL
+1073 GHTLRSIDL

>member
-1 MPLTRQSDRLL
+1 
-12 TMWIRQIS
+12 MWIRQIS
-20 VRHFAGIGSAEV
+20 VRHFAGIRSAEV

-74 WHTDQPPRVNLT
+74 WHTDQPPQVKLT

-142 APGGKGSPRGISESF
+142 APGGKGRPRGFSESF
-157 LATTLLADQRAVAAV
+157 LATTLLADQRAVASV

-193 QALAE
+193 QALAQ
-198 DPLFRTVVAR
+198 DPVFRAVVAR
-208 TQQRVDEAFTGTG
+208 TQQRVDEAFTSTG
-221 QRSRRRGSPW
+221 QRVRRRGSPW

-240 ADQRRTEMRRRVTES
+240 ADQRRTEIRRRVTES

-263 KRREELDEARGQL
+263 KCREELDEARGQL
-276 DNARRH
+276 DNASRH
-282 GKRVEMACD
+282 RKRVDVAWD
-291 RQQAKAAVSDEI
+291 RQRDRDTVTAEI
-303 AKAKRERDRIQGLH
+303 AKAERERDRIQGLH
-317 DDLDKAG
+317 DDLDKAS
-324 RELSAAKE
+324 RDLSTAKE
-332 AVSAADNGMEQAAE
+332 AVGAADKGMEQAAE
-346 TERRDRDRDETA
+346 TERRERDCRETA
-358 RRHLAE
+358 RKHLAE

-392 TEVERVKAEACGVR
+392 TEVERAKAEASGVR

-412 QRLRTDLTAKLREST
+412 QRLRADLTAKSRQLT
-427 AARSRV
+427 ATASRV
-433 QQAQQQHRTDDAEI
+433 QQAQEQVRKDDAEI

-462 RRQLAQIDE
+462 RRQLAAIDE
-471 SVRRAKELRA
+471 SVRRAKELQSR
-481 QAQAKSERA
+481 AQAKSERA
-490 NALRAAV
+490 NALRTSV
-497 EALCLPDSEQMEKLR
+497 EDLFLPDAEQMAKLR

-518 RIADETLQVGV
+518 RVAEESLQVGV
-529 SVAITPIRPLS
+529 SVEITPLRPIS
-540 LTTRADD
+540 LTTRADG
-547 GPPRMDDLTG
+547 GPPQSDDLTR
-557 PVSVEAAA
+557 PVAVEAAA
-565 RLRLELEGVAQIDV
+565 RIRLELEGVGQIEI
-579 QGGTRDSRQR
+579 QGGRRDSRQR
-589 AARLRTEWADAT
+589 ASRLRTEWADAT
-601 TGLFQRLEV
+601 SGLFQRLAV
-610 DNLDEVIAK
+610 DRLEEVIAK
-619 CRTGEKKLAEADG
+619 CRAGDKTLSEAAD
-632 LARAA
+632 LAREA
-637 EQEYERAAAV
+637 EQESRKAATPAGDP
-647 AYEDAFITE
+647 ATIAELQ
-656 RERELQ
+656 RELQ
-662 RLERQLGAKL
+662 RLERQLGSKL

-684 ASGDTADT
+684 ASGDG
-692 ADIADTAS
+692 ADTAS

-719 ADLQRQVS
+719 ADLQRHVS
-727 RAEGGIE
+727 RAEGSFE
-734 SRQQELNKQEAALEE
+734 SRQQELNKQDAALEE

-768 LETLRGEDRNLKK
+768 LKTLRGEDRNL
-781 EFETLDTGA
+781 ETELETLETGA

-800 ARQGAQRLAVAELR
+800 ARQGAQRLAVAESR
-814 STKCSEAVESARQAR
+814 STRCSESVQSAREAR

-853 HIEAL
+853 HLEAL

-866 VPEMKVTERDR
+866 VPEMEVTERDR
-877 EQAVEAVRLLAEECH
+877 EQAGEAVGLSTEECNA
-892 TGHAEL
+892 GHAAL
-898 QKAEGALQQVGGHSV
+898 QQAEGALQQVGGHSV

-920 DEAVKV
+920 DEAVQA

-943 LLETLREAEAEDAV
+943 LLETLRDAEAEDAV

-974 TGGSYGEVSIAPTL
+974 TGGAYGEVSIAPTL
-988 STQTIEAAGSKRDLS
+988 STQNIEAAGSKRELS
-1003 RLSVGIRDQLA
+1003 RLSVGTRDQLA

-1058 ILVLTCHPEHYDLAD
+1058 ILVLTCHPEQYAPAD
-1073 GRPLRSIDL
+1073 GHTLRSIDL

>member
-1 MPLTRQSDRLL
+1 
-12 TMWIRQIS
+12 MWIRQIS
-20 VRHFAGIGSAEV
+20 VRHFAGIRSAEV

-74 WHTDQPPRVNLT
+74 WHTDQPPQVELT

-99 SFGKGSDGSSYLDFS
+99 SFGKGSDGSSYLDSS
-114 RDGNTFT
+114 RDGITFT

-142 APGGKGSPRGISESF
+142 APGGKGRPKGFSESF

-184 GKGQLTAAL
+184 GKRRLTAAL
-193 QALAE
+193 QELAQ
-198 DPLFRTVVAR
+198 DPVFRAVVAR
-208 TQQRVDEAFTGTG
+208 TQQRVDEAFTSTG
-221 QRSRRRGSPW
+221 QRVRRRGSPW
-231 INLRDQRQA
+231 INLRDHRQA
-240 ADQRRTEMRRRVTES
+240 ADQRRTEIRRRVTES

-263 KRREELDEARGQL
+263 QCREELNEASSKF
-276 DNARRH
+276 DNACRH
-282 GKRVEMACD
+282 HKRVDAAWD
-291 RQQAKAAVSDEI
+291 RQQDRNTVTTEMAE
-303 AKAKRERDRIQGLH
+303 AKRERDRIQGLH
-317 DDLDKAG
+317 DDLDKAR
-324 RELSAAKE
+324 RELAAAKE
-332 AVSAADNGMEQAAE
+332 TVSAADKDMEQAAE
-346 TERRDRDRDETA
+346 TERRERDCLETA
-358 RRHLAE
+358 RKHLAE
-364 LESGDAQ
+364 LESGDVQ

-392 TEVERVKAEACGVR
+392 TEVERVKAEASGVR

-412 QRLRTDLTAKLREST
+412 QQLCADLTANLRKLT
-427 AARSRV
+427 ATKSLV
-433 QQAQQQHRTDDAEI
+433 QQAQEQDRKEEAEI
-447 SRITERAMGLKLLAL
+447 SRMTQRILGLKLLEL
-462 RRQLAQIDE
+462 RSQLAAIDE
-471 SVRRAKELRA
+471 SVRRAKELQSRA
-481 QAQAKSERA
+481 QAQSERA
-490 NALRAAV
+490 NVLRMSV
-497 EALCLPDSEQMEKLR
+497 EDLFLPDAEQMEKLR

-518 RIADETLQVGV
+518 RVAEEALQVGV
-529 SVAITPIRPLS
+529 SVEITPLRPIS
-540 LTTRADD
+540 ITTRADG
-547 GPPRMDDLTG
+547 GPPQSDDLTR
-557 PVSVEAAA
+557 PVAVEAAA
-565 RLRLELEGVAQIDV
+565 RLRLELDGVGQIEI
-579 QGGTRDSRQR
+579 QGGRRDSRQR
-589 AARLRTEWADAT
+589 ASRLRTEWADAT
-601 TGLFQRLEV
+601 SGLFQRLAV
-610 DNLDEVIAK
+610 DSLEEVIVK
-619 CRTGEKKLAEADG
+619 CRAGDKKLSEAVD
-632 LARAA
+632 LAREA
-637 EQEYERAAAV
+637 EQESRKAATLAGDP
-647 AYEDAFITE
+647 ATIAKLQ
-656 RERELQ
+656 RELQ
-662 RLERQLGAKL
+662 RLERQLDSKL

-684 ASGDTADT
+684 ASGDG
-692 ADIADTAS
+692 ADTAS
-700 LEEQI
+700 LEEKL
-705 ESIRADRDRRSERI
+705 EAIRADRDRRTERI
-719 ADLQRQVS
+719 ADLQRHVS
-727 RAEGGIE
+727 RAEGSIE
-734 SRQQELNKQEAALEE
+734 SRQQELNKQKAALEE
-749 KREALDDSWESALA
+749 KREALDDSWESALT
-763 HAETE
+763 HAEAE
-768 LETLRGEDRNLKK
+768 LETLRGDDRNLQT
-781 EFETLDTGA
+781 ELETLETGA

-800 ARQGAQRLAVAELR
+800 ARQGAQRLAVAESR
-814 STKCSEAVESARQAR
+814 STECRESVQSAREAR

-858 HARFAELP
+858 HAKFAELP
-866 VPEMKVTERDR
+866 VPEMEVTERDR
-877 EQAVEAVRLLAEECH
+877 EQAVEAVRLLTEECNA
-892 TGHAEL
+892 GHAEL

-920 DEAVKV
+920 DDAVQA
-926 IDRRE
+926 IERRE

-974 TGGSYGEVSIAPTL
+974 TGGAYGEVSIAPTL
-988 STQTIEAAGSKRDLS
+988 STQNIESAGSKRELS
-1003 RLSVGIRDQLA
+1003 RLSVGTRDQLA

-1058 ILVLTCHPEHYDLAD
+1058 ILVLTCHPEQYDPAD
-1073 GRPLRSIDL
+1073 GHTLRSIDL

>member
-1 MPLTRQSDRLL
+1 
-12 TMWIRQIS
+12 MWIRQIS
-20 VRHFAGIGSAEV
+20 VRHFAGIRSAEV

-74 WHTDQPPRVNLT
+74 WHTDQPPQVKLT

-99 SFGKGSDGSSYLDFS
+99 SFGKGSDGSSYLEFS
-114 RDGNTFT
+114 RDGITFT

-142 APGGKGSPRGISESF
+142 APGGKGRPKGFSESF

-172 LDRSLDDDSDES
+172 LGRSLDDDSDES

-193 QALAE
+193 QALAQ
-198 DPLFRTVVAR
+198 DPVFRAVVAR
-208 TQQRVDEAFTGTG
+208 TRQHVDEAFTSTG
-221 QRSRRRGSPW
+221 QRVRRRGSPW

-240 ADQRRTEMRRRVTES
+240 ADQRRTEIRGRVTES

-263 KRREELDEARGQL
+263 QYREELDEARGQL
-276 DNARRH
+276 DNARRNY
-282 GKRVEMACD
+282 KRVDLAWD
-291 RQQAKAAVSDEI
+291 RQQDRDTVTAEI
-303 AKAKRERDRIQGLH
+303 AKAERERDRIQGLH
-317 DDLDKAG
+317 DDLDKAS
-324 RELSAAKE
+324 RDLSAAKE
-332 AVSAADNGMEQAAE
+332 AVGAADKGMEQAAE
-346 TERRDRDRDETA
+346 TERRERNCRETA
-358 RRHLAE
+358 RKHLAE

-392 TEVERVKAEACGVR
+392 TEVERAKAEASGVR

-412 QRLRTDLTAKLREST
+412 QRLRADLTAKSRQLT
-427 AARSRV
+427 ATASRV
-433 QQAQQQHRTDDAEI
+433 QQAQEQVRKDDAEI

-462 RRQLAQIDE
+462 RRQLAATDE
-471 SVRRAKELRA
+471 SVRRAKELQSR
-481 QAQAKSERA
+481 AQAKSERA
-490 NALRAAV
+490 NALRTSV
-497 EALCLPDSEQMEKLR
+497 EDLFLPDAEQMEKLR

-518 RIADETLQVGV
+518 RVAEETLQVGV
-529 SVAITPIRPLS
+529 SVEITPLRPIS
-540 LTTRADD
+540 LTTRADG
-547 GPPRMDDLTG
+547 GPPQSDDLTR
-557 PVSVEAAA
+557 PVAVEAAA
-565 RLRLELEGVAQIDV
+565 RIRLELEGVGQIEI
-579 QGGTRDSRQR
+579 QGGRRDSRQR
-589 AARLRTEWADAT
+589 ASRLRTEWADAT
-601 TGLFQRLEV
+601 SGLFQRLAV
-610 DNLDEVIAK
+610 DRLEEVIAK
-619 CRTGEKKLAEADG
+619 CRAGDKTLSEAAD
-632 LARAA
+632 LAREA
-637 EQEYERAAAV
+637 EQESRKAATLAGDP
-647 AYEDAFITE
+647 ATIAELQ
-656 RERELQ
+656 RELQ
-662 RLERQLGAKL
+662 RLERRLGSHL
-672 GERDLEEFVRQC
+672 GERNLEEFVRQC
-684 ASGDTADT
+684 ASGDG
-692 ADIADTAS
+692 ADTAS
-700 LEEQI
+700 LEEKLDA
-705 ESIRADRDRRSERI
+705 IRADRDRRTERI
-719 ADLQRQVS
+719 ADLQRHVS
-727 RAEGGIE
+727 RAEGSFE
-734 SRQQELNKQEAALEE
+734 SRQQELDKQEAALEE
-749 KREALDDSWESALA
+749 RREALDDSWESALA
-763 HAETE
+763 QAETELKTLREEDRNLETE
-768 LETLRGEDRNLKK
+768 LETLE
-781 EFETLDTGA
+781 TGA

-800 ARQGAQRLAVAELR
+800 ARQGAQRLAVAESR
-814 STKCSEAVESARQAR
+814 STKCRVSVQSAREAR

-853 HIEAL
+853 HLEAL
-858 HARFAELP
+858 HAKFAELP
-866 VPEMKVTERDR
+866 VPEMEVTERDR
-877 EQAVEAVRLLAEECH
+877 EQAGEAVGLSTEECNA
-892 TGHAEL
+892 GHAAL
-898 QKAEGALQQVGGHSV
+898 QQAEGALQQVGGHSV

-920 DEAVKV
+920 DEAVKA

-943 LLETLREAEAEDAV
+943 LLDTLRDAEAEDAV

-974 TGGSYGEVSIAPTL
+974 TGGAYGEVSIAPTL
-988 STQTIEAAGSKRDLS
+988 STQNIEAAGSKRELS
-1003 RLSVGIRDQLA
+1003 RLSVGTRDQLA

-1058 ILVLTCHPEHYDLAD
+1058 ILVLTCHPEQYDPAD
-1073 GRPLRSIDL
+1073 GYTLRSIDL
-1082 TEHVERTRS
+1082 TELIERTRS

>member
-1 MPLTRQSDRLL
+1 
-12 TMWIRQIS
+12 MWIRQIS
-20 VRHFAGIGSAEV
+20 VRHFAGIRSAEV

-74 WHTDQPPRVNLT
+74 WHTDQPPQVKLT

-142 APGGKGSPRGISESF
+142 APGGKGRPRGFSESF
-157 LATTLLADQRAVAAV
+157 LATTLLADQRSVASV

-184 GKGQLTAAL
+184 GKGRLTAAL
-193 QALAE
+193 QALAQ
-198 DPLFRTVVAR
+198 DPVFRAVVAR
-208 TQQRVDEAFTGTG
+208 TRQHVDEAFTGTG
-221 QRSRRRGSPW
+221 QRVRRRGSPW

-240 ADQRRTEMRRRVTES
+240 ADQRRTEIRRRVTES

-263 KRREELDEARGQL
+263 KCREELNEARGQL
-276 DNARRH
+276 DNARRNY
-282 GKRVEMACD
+282 KRVDVAWD
-291 RQQAKAAVSDEI
+291 RQQDRDTVSAEI

-317 DDLDKAG
+317 DDLDKAS
-324 RELSAAKE
+324 RDLSTAKE
-332 AVSAADNGMEQAAE
+332 AVGAADKGMEQAAE
-346 TERRDRDRDETA
+346 KERRERDCRETA
-358 RRHLAE
+358 RKHLAE

-392 TEVERVKAEACGVR
+392 TEVERAKAEASGVR

-412 QRLRTDLTAKLREST
+412 QRLRADLTAKSRQLT
-427 AARSRV
+427 ATASRV
-433 QQAQQQHRTDDAEI
+433 QQAQEQVRKDDAEI

-462 RRQLAQIDE
+462 RRQLAAIDE
-471 SVRRAKELRA
+471 SVRRAKELQSR
-481 QAQAKSERA
+481 AQAKSERA
-490 NALRAAV
+490 NALRTSV
-497 EALCLPDSEQMEKLR
+497 EDLFLPDAEQMDKLR

-518 RIADETLQVGV
+518 RVAEETLQVGV
-529 SVAITPIRPLS
+529 SVEITPLRPIS
-540 LTTRADD
+540 LTTRADG
-547 GPPRMDDLTG
+547 GPPQSDDLTR
-557 PVSVEAAA
+557 PVAVEAAA
-565 RLRLELEGVAQIDV
+565 RIRLELEGVGQIEI
-579 QGGTRDSRQR
+579 QGGRRDSRQR
-589 AARLRTEWADAT
+589 ASRLRTEWADAT
-601 TGLFQRLEV
+601 SGLFQRLAV
-610 DNLDEVIAK
+610 DRLEEVIAK
-619 CRTGEKKLAEADG
+619 CRAGDKTLSEAAD
-632 LARAA
+632 LAREV
-637 EQEYERAAAV
+637 EQESRKAATLAGDPATIAERQ
-647 AYEDAFITE
+647 
-656 RERELQ
+656 RELQ
-662 RLERQLGAKL
+662 RLERQLGSHL
-672 GERDLEEFVRQC
+672 GERNLEEFVRQC
-684 ASGDTADT
+684 ASGDG
-692 ADIADTAS
+692 ADTAS
-700 LEEQI
+700 LEEKL
-705 ESIRADRDRRSERI
+705 EAIRADRDRRTERI
-719 ADLQRQVS
+719 ADLQRHVS
-727 RAEGGIE
+727 RAEGSIE
-734 SRQQELNKQEAALEE
+734 SRQQELDKQDAALEE
-749 KREALDDSWESALA
+749 RREALDDSWESALA
-763 HAETE
+763 HSETE
-768 LETLRGEDRNLKK
+768 LKTLRGEDRNL
-781 EFETLDTGA
+781 ETELETLETGA

-800 ARQGAQRLAVAELR
+800 ARQGAQRLAVAESR
-814 STKCSEAVESARQAR
+814 STRRRESVQSAREAR

-834 RVDERAALVQRED
+834 RVEERAALAQRED

-853 HIEAL
+853 HLEAL

-866 VPEMKVTERDR
+866 VPEMEVTERDR
-877 EQAVEAVRLLAEECH
+877 EQAGEAVRLSTEECNA
-892 TGHAEL
+892 GHAEL

-920 DEAVKV
+920 DEAVKA

-943 LLETLREAEAEDAV
+943 LLETLRDAEAEDAV

-974 TGGSYGEVSIAPTL
+974 TGGAYGEVSIAPTL
-988 STQTIEAAGSKRDLS
+988 STQNIEAAGSKRELS
-1003 RLSVGIRDQLA
+1003 RLSVGTRDQLA

-1038 DASRMRWLYE
+1038 DASRMRWLYQ

-1058 ILVLTCHPEHYDLAD
+1058 ILVLTCHPEQYDPAD
-1073 GRPLRSIDL
+1073 GHTLRSIDL